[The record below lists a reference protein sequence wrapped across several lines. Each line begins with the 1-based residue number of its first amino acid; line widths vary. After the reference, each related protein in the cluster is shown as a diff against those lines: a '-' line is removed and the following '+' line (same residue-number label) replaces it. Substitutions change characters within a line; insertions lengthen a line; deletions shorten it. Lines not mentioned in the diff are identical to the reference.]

1 MRPAPH
7 NNQKKMKAII
17 KYEYAANGYIVSTE
31 KVKMV
36 AKDLNDVTTIL
47 AKEIVS
53 VIQASKVP
61 EGYIKIQ
68 IEPKKEDL

>member
-1 MRPAPH
+1 
-7 NNQKKMKAII
+7 MKAII

-36 AKDLNDVTTIL
+36 AKDIDDVATIL

-53 VIQASKVP
+53 AIQASMVP

-68 IEPKKEDL
+68 IEQKKEAL